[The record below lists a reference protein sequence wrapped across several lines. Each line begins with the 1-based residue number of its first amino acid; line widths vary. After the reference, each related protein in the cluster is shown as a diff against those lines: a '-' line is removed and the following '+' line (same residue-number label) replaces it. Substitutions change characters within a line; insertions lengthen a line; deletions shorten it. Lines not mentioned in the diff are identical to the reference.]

1 MVAQLFPLFQQLCQI
16 LHMYSI
22 ALKMLFGDR
31 TKYLGLVFGVAFASL
46 LLLQQISIFVGLL
59 QRAAS
64 VIRDVRESDVW
75 VMDPSVKTLD
85 VAYPLR
91 ETELPRVRGIEG
103 VEWAVPFFKAQAS
116 VRTKE
121 GSLENS
127 LILGVDDA
135 SLVGVPDEF
144 VEGSVESL
152 WLPESIVV
160 DTNGYKLLFPGEAF
174 EMGRTIEIND
184 KRAVIVGLINASA
197 AFTSNLIIYTRYSL
211 ATQFTN
217 NGRNQLSFI
226 LVKVDENE
234 SPEAV
239 AARITEQTDLKALTN
254 KEMSGITIGY
264 ILENTGIPISFGTV
278 VLLGIIVGIAIVG
291 LTFNQFIMENI
302 KQYAAL
308 KAMGVRNGT
317 LAAMTLVQAFFVGLI
332 GYGLGLGLASLFFT
346 VLPKSAAGLRG
357 FYLPWYIAVGVFVV
371 AMLIV
376 LFSTIFSLRRVLYV
390 DPATVFRG

>member
-1 MVAQLFPLFQQLCQI
+1 
-16 LHMYSI
+16 MYSI

-31 TKYLGLVFGVAFASL
+31 TKYLGLVFGVTFASL
-46 LLLQQISIFVGLL
+46 LLLQQVSIFIGLL
-59 QRAAS
+59 ERAAS

-91 ETELPRVRGIEG
+91 ETELSRVRGVEG
-103 VEWAVPFFKAQAS
+103 VAWAVPFFKAQAS
-116 VRTKE
+116 VRTRE

-135 SLVGVPDEF
+135 SLVGVPDSF
-144 VEGSVESL
+144 VEGSVENL
-152 WLPESIVV
+152 WLPEAIVV
-160 DTNGYKLLFPGEAF
+160 DTNGYQLLFPNQPF

-184 KRAVIVGLINASA
+184 KRAVIVGLIDCSA
-197 AFTSNLIIYTRYSL
+197 AFSANLIIYSRYSL
-211 ATQFTN
+211 ATQYTN

-226 LVKVDENE
+226 LVKANSDQTPNQ
-234 SPEAV
+234 V
-239 AARITEQTDLKALTN
+239 AERVSAETGLKALTN
-254 KEMSGITIGY
+254 REISNLTIGY

-308 KAMGVRNGT
+308 KAMGVRNSV
-317 LAAMTLVQAFFVGLI
+317 LATMTLVQAFFVGII

-346 VLPKSAAGLRG
+346 ILPAQSAGLRG
-357 FYLPWYIAVGVFVV
+357 FYLPWYIGVGVFVV
-371 AMLIV
+371 AMMIVFVSTLI
-376 LFSTIFSLRRVLYV
+376 SLRRVLYV